1 MAEIKKVPNNN
12 KGHRTGATMVD
23 PQLVKWR
30 RENRKT
36 GRTIGKHTE
45 GAKKRNAAAR
55 EERAQPEPTKRKFF

>member
-23 PQLVKWR
+23 PQLVRWR

-45 GAKKRNAAAR
+45 SAKKLAKKQRDAR
-55 EERAQPEPTKRKFF
+55 ALPPPEKRKFF